1 MTWCVNESDLDIS
14 DRQNVA
20 WFVGNKLIGGDVC
33 GSFHPRH
40 LGSLHVNRAVD
51 SLQQCG
57 DALDVVTHD

>member
-1 MTWCVNESDLDIS
+1 VDKCDLDVS
-14 DRQNVA
+14 DSHNVT
-20 WFVGNKLIGGDVC
+20 WLVGNKLIGGDFC

-40 LGSLHVNRAVD
+40 FGSLHVNRAVD

>member
-1 MTWCVNESDLDIS
+1 
-14 DRQNVA
+14 
-20 WFVGNKLIGGDVC
+20 VGNKLIGGDFC

-40 LGSLHVNRAVD
+40 FGSLHVNRAVD